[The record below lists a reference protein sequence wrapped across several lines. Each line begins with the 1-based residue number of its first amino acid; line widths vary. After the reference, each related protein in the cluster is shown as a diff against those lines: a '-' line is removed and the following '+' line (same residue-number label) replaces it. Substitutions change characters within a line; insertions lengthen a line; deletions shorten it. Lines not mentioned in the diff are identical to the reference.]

1 MPLAQGTRGANK
13 PKTSA
18 STLLAYRFVQN
29 RAWHGG
35 MFKVMLRNLSWRYF
49 DFWLLGAVVLATAFG
64 TTMIRSAVAGNELL
78 LPLIDRQIYFALV
91 GIVVIFLVAAIDYR
105 YWMALYRPIFL
116 VMSILL
122 FSLFL
127 SAQEVFGAARWF
139 QVGVLFVQPTEFA
152 KIAAILLL
160 ARYFDRTQN
169 HPRDLR
175 WIIVGFIWVMGL
187 AIWILLQPNL
197 SNVVVLMVILA
208 SLLWFNG
215 IQLKHLLL
223 FAVIGFLTIST
234 VATLSVLRIRIPFL
248 QVYQQDRIT
257 NFILPDENAT
267 FGEKYNVD
275 QAKIAIGS
283 GGLFG
288 KGYGHGTQTQLR
300 FLKVRHTDFVFSVI
314 SEEFGLVGSLLVIVI
329 IGLVVWRCLRAAQKA
344 RDVAG
349 MCIAYGVATL
359 ILFQGLVNISMNLNI
374 VPVSGLP
381 LPFISYGG
389 SGLTSLMLGIGLVES
404 VAMRHRQL
412 EF

>member
-1 MPLAQGTRGANK
+1 
-13 PKTSA
+13 
-18 STLLAYRFVQN
+18 
-29 RAWHGG
+29 
-35 MFKVMLRNLSWRYF
+35 MLRDLSWRYF
-49 DFWLLGAVVLATAFG
+49 DFLLLGAVVLATAFG
-64 TTMIRSAVAGNELL
+64 TTMIRSAIAGNEEL
-78 LPLIDRQIYFALV
+78 LPLFNRQIYFALI
-91 GIVVIFLVAAIDYR
+91 GIVLIFIVAAIDYR
-105 YWMALYRPIFL
+105 YWMALYRPIFI
-116 VMSILL
+116 VISILL
-122 FSLFL
+122 ISLYL
-127 SAQEVFGAARWF
+127 SAQAVFGAARWF

-160 ARYFDRTQN
+160 ARYFDHTENQ
-169 HPRDLR
+169 LR
-175 WIIVGFIWVMGL
+175 SVRWVLSAFLWTMGV

-197 SNVVVLMVILA
+197 SNVVVLMVILG

-215 IQLKHLLL
+215 VQIKHVAIVGALGAVLLGAIFGL
-223 FAVIGFLTIST
+223 TFLGID
-234 VATLSVLRIRIPFL
+234 IPFL
-248 QVYQQDRIT
+248 QDYQQQRIQ
-257 NFILPDENAT
+257 NFILPDQEET
-267 FGEKYNVD
+267 FGETYNVD

-300 FLKVRHTDFVFSVI
+300 FLKVRHTDFIFSAV
-314 SEEFGLVGSLLVIVI
+314 SEEFGLVGALIVLMI
-329 IGLVVWRCLRAAQKA
+329 ILFIVWRCLRAAQKA

-349 MCIAYGVATL
+349 MSIAYGVATL
-359 ILFQGLVNISMNLNI
+359 IFFQGMVNIGVNLNV

>member
-1 MPLAQGTRGANK
+1 
-13 PKTSA
+13 
-18 STLLAYRFVQN
+18 
-29 RAWHGG
+29 
-35 MFKVMLRNLSWRYF
+35 MLRDISWRYF
-49 DFWLLGAVVLATAFG
+49 DFLLLGAVVLAIAFG
-64 TTMIRSAVAGNELL
+64 TTMIRSAVAGNEEL
-78 LPLIDRQIYFALV
+78 LPLINRQIYFALL
-91 GIVVIFLVAAIDYR
+91 GIVLIFVVAAIDYR
-105 YWMALYRPIFL
+105 YWMSLYRPIFFAI
-116 VMSILL
+116 SILL
-122 FSLFL
+122 IALFL
-127 SAQEVFGAARWF
+127 SAQAVFGAARWF

-169 HPRDLR
+169 QPRDLR
-175 WIIVGFIWVMGL
+175 WLLSAFFWTMGI
-187 AIWILLQPNL
+187 AFWILIQPNL
-197 SNVVVLMVILA
+197 SNVVVLMVILG

-215 IQLKHLLL
+215 IQIKTLLIIGGLGTLLL
-223 FAVIGFLTIST
+223 GTIFGLTFLG
-234 VATLSVLRIRIPFL
+234 IRLPFL
-248 QVYQQDRIT
+248 QEYQQQRIE
-257 NFILPDENAT
+257 NFIKPDNQQT
-267 FGEKYNVD
+267 FGETYNVD

-300 FLKVRHTDFVFSVI
+300 FLKVRHTDFIFSAI
-314 SEEFGLVGSLLVIVI
+314 SEEFGLAGSLVVITTIVLI
-329 IGLVVWRCLRAAQKA
+329 VWRCLRAAQKA

-359 ILFQGLVNISMNLNI
+359 IFFQGMVNIGVNLNV

-389 SGLTSLMLGIGLVES
+389 SGLTSLMLGIGLVQS

>member
-1 MPLAQGTRGANK
+1 
-13 PKTSA
+13 
-18 STLLAYRFVQN
+18 
-29 RAWHGG
+29 
-35 MFKVMLRNLSWRYF
+35 MLRNISWRYF

-64 TTMIRSAVAGNELL
+64 TTMIRSAVAGNEVL
-78 LPLIDRQIYFALV
+78 LPLINRQIYFAIAGLAL
-91 GIVVIFLVAAIDYR
+91 IFVVAAIDYR
-105 YWMALYRPIFL
+105 YWMALYRPIVI
-116 VMSILL
+116 VMSLLL
-122 FSLFL
+122 FALFL
-127 SAQEVFGAARWF
+127 SAQAVFGAARWF
-139 QVGVLFVQPTEFA
+139 SVGVLFLQPTEFA

-160 ARYFDRTQN
+160 ARYFDKTQN

-175 WIIVGFIWVMGL
+175 WIIVAFIWVMGL
-187 AIWILLQPNL
+187 GIWILLQPNL

-208 SLLWFNG
+208 TLLWFNG

-223 FAVIGFLTIST
+223 FGVIGFLLIST
-234 VATLSVLRIRIPFL
+234 VVGLSAVGIRIPFL
-248 QVYQQDRIT
+248 QEYQQQRIA
-257 NFILPDENAT
+257 NFILPNPNAT
-267 FGEKYNVD
+267 FGATYNVK
-275 QAKIAIGS
+275 QALIAIGS

-300 FLKVRHTDFVFSVI
+300 FLKVRHTDFIFSAI
-314 SEEFGLVGSLLVIVI
+314 SEEFGLVGGLLVIIIIVLVI
-329 IGLVVWRCLRAAQKA
+329 WRCIRAAQKA

-349 MCIAYGVATL
+349 MTIAYGVATL
-359 ILFQGLVNISMNLNI
+359 IFFQGMVNIGVNLNI

>member
-1 MPLAQGTRGANK
+1 
-13 PKTSA
+13 
-18 STLLAYRFVQN
+18 
-29 RAWHGG
+29 
-35 MFKVMLRNLSWRYF
+35 MLRNLSWRYF

-91 GIVVIFLVAAIDYR
+91 GIVVIFIVAAIDYR
-105 YWMALYRPIFL
+105 YWMALYRLIAF
-116 VMSILL
+116 VMSVLL

-197 SNVVVLMVILA
+197 SNVIVLMVIFA

-215 IQLKHLLL
+215 LQLKHLLIFGL
-223 FAVIGFLTIST
+223 IGFILLASI
-234 VATLSVLRIRIPFL
+234 VGLSSIGIRIPFL
-248 QVYQQDRIT
+248 QEYQQQRIV
-257 NFILPDENAT
+257 NFILPDPNST
-267 FGEKYNVD
+267 FGATYNVE
-275 QAKIAIGS
+275 QARIAIGS
-283 GGLFG
+283 GGFFG
-288 KGYGHGTQTQLR
+288 IGYGHGTQTQLR
-300 FLKVRHTDFVFSVI
+300 FLKVRHTDFIFSVI
-314 SEEFGLVGSLLVIVI
+314 SEEFGLVGSLLVIVM
-329 IGLVVWRCLRAAQKA
+329 IGLVVWRCLRVAQKA

-359 ILFQGLVNISMNLNI
+359 ILFQGMINISMNLNI

>member
-1 MPLAQGTRGANK
+1 
-13 PKTSA
+13 
-18 STLLAYRFVQN
+18 
-29 RAWHGG
+29 
-35 MFKVMLRNLSWRYF
+35 MLRDISWRYF

-64 TTMIRSAVAGNELL
+64 TTMIRSAVAGNEQL
-78 LPLIDRQIYFALV
+78 LPLIDRQISFALL
-91 GIVVIFLVAAIDYR
+91 GIVVIFVVAAIDYR
-105 YWMALYRPIFL
+105 YWMALYRFIAF
-116 VMSILL
+116 VMSVGL
-122 FSLFL
+122 FALFL

-175 WIIVGFIWVMGL
+175 WIVVAFIWVMIL

-197 SNVVVLMVILA
+197 SNVIVLMVIFA

-215 IQLKHLLL
+215 LQLKHLLIFGL
-223 FAVIGFLTIST
+223 IGFLLLATI
-234 VATLSVLRIRIPFL
+234 VGLSSVGIRVPFL
-248 QVYQQDRIT
+248 QDYQQQRIV
-257 NFILPDENAT
+257 NFILPDPNST
-267 FGEKYNVD
+267 FGATYNVE
-275 QAKIAIGS
+275 QARIAIGS

-300 FLKVRHTDFVFSVI
+300 FLKVRHTDFIFSVI
-314 SEEFGLVGSLLVIVI
+314 SEEFGLAGSLLVIVM
-329 IGLVVWRCLRAAQKA
+329 IGLVIWRCFRTAQKA

-349 MCIAYGVATL
+349 MSIAYGVATL
-359 ILFQGLVNISMNLNI
+359 IFFQGVVNIGVNLNI